1 MKIDNYSANLVAL
14 VKDILQEQDNN
25 IEKLRQEDEEAL
37 QEVYNH
43 ELLDEYRT
51 PYLYELTD
59 REYSDFCETL
69 ENNISEIICLLLS

>member
-25 IEKLRQEDEEAL
+25 IEKLRQEDEQVL

-43 ELLDEYRT
+43 DLLDEYRT

-59 REYSDFCETL
+59 REYSDFCDTL
-69 ENNISEIICLLLS
+69 DEKVSEIIPLLLY